1 MEYGISTYW
10 FVDERLTSRK
20 LDQLLNTGFHCI
32 ELFAA
37 RQHFDYTDPNHV
49 RDIASW
55 FDDHG
60 IMLHSLHAP
69 LFPDANWGRTGGL
82 PIAVTYPDKRRRI
95 ESMDEIRRAIDAA
108 EQLPFRYLVVHM
120 GLPEEDYSMEKL
132 DAALTCLEHI
142 NLFAKDRGAQL
153 VLENVPNEL
162 CTAARLLQFL
172 EYTRLD
178 LKFCFDVGHAN
189 LGEGVQ
195 KAFSGLKS
203 LIVTTHVHDNL
214 CEKDDHLMP
223 FDGQIN
229 WEATMQDF
237 CSVDGQFPVLFE
249 IRNAGQDGKPLGH
262 LRQVIRKLEAI
273 R

>member
-1 MEYGISTYW
+1 MEYGFSTYW
-10 FVDERLTSRK
+10 FVNERLTSRK
-20 LDQLLNTGFHCI
+20 LDQVLNVGFRRI

-37 RQHFDYTDPNHV
+37 RQHFDYTDPHHI
-49 RDIASW
+49 RDVASW
-55 FDDHG
+55 FNDHG
-60 IMLHSLHAP
+60 ISLHSLHAP
-69 LFPDANWGRTGGL
+69 LYSDDDWGRNGGL
-82 PIAVTYPDKRRRI
+82 PIAVTYQDKRRRI
-95 ESMDEIRRAIDAA
+95 ESMDEIKRAIDTA

-120 GLPEEDYSMEKL
+120 GLAEEGYAVEKL
-132 DAALTCLEHI
+132 DAALTCLEYI
-142 NLFAKDRGAQL
+142 NIFAKERGAQL

-178 LKFCFDVGHAN
+178 LKFCFDIGHAH

-195 KAFSGLKS
+195 KAFSILKNH
-203 LIVTTHVHDNL
+203 IVTTHVHDNL
-214 CEKDDHLMP
+214 REKDDHLMP

-229 WEATMQDF
+229 WGATMQDF

-249 IRNAGQDGKPLGH
+249 IRNGGPDGKPLAH
-262 LRQVIRKLEAI
+262 LQEVVRKLEAI